1 MSTFRINV
9 YNSED
14 NSYYSIINNGVAGE
28 NLLENDLCYL
38 NTDGKFWKANSS
50 LIDTSST
57 ELRIAKEAI
66 TADEDGLFYV
76 QGSVNS
82 TIRPISLTVGV
93 RYYLSDTDG
102 EITTIKPNGSLVS
115 RYIGSASSSNTLE
128 FNPMDM
134 SIDQVIG
141 TSDDILNGWV
151 KLREKNINIVFN
163 STQLSASYDSNQDV
177 TYVGLADSFEV
188 SGAIVAESFTGD
200 GSGLTNLLLSESN
213 SIQTITGAI
222 SFTSISADVN
232 VVYSE
237 STASLNLTIETTT
250 NVALIKVINNGS
262 NAIVFSAGTG
272 VTITNFSTFLA
283 NGGVSDIIKIGTNEW
298 IIN

>member
-28 NLLENDLCYL
+28 NLLANDLCYL

-50 LIDTSST
+50 SIDTSGT

-66 TADEDGLFYV
+66 TADEDGFFYV
-76 QGSVNS
+76 QGTIES
-82 TIRPISLTVGV
+82 TGLTVGV

-134 SIDQVIG
+134 SIDQVTG

-151 KLREKNINIVFN
+151 TLREKNINIVFN
-163 STQLSASYDSNQDV
+163 STQLSASYNSDQNV
-177 TYVGLADSFEV
+177 TYVGLADGFEV
-188 SGAIVAESFTGD
+188 SGAIVAGSISGN
-200 GSGLTNLLLSESN
+200 GSGLTNLPLSESN
-213 SIQTITGAI
+213 SVQTITGAT
-222 SFTSISADVN
+222 SAVSISADVN

-237 STASLNLTIETTT
+237 STTSLNLTIETTT

-262 NAIVFSAGTG
+262 GDIEFSAGTG

-283 NGGVSDIIKIGTNEW
+283 NEGVSDIIKIGTNEW

>member
-14 NSYYSIINNGVAGE
+14 NSYYSIIN
-28 NLLENDLCYL
+28 
-38 NTDGKFWKANSS
+38 KANSS